1 MTCFDRTRETADLWQ
16 QFDEGRNLLMLA
28 PRRIGKTVL
37 LNHLRDMAADRGFRA
52 VILDVEGYREEKD
65 FFRQCCAAIQE
76 ELSTGA
82 KVMTALGDRL
92 SRVFKGRTEG
102 VGDWRQWLLQ
112 TDWREFA
119 DHLLAHLDDHASEP
133 PWLIL
138 VDELPVFLQALQHR
152 DGDRAIGDFLYW
164 LRNMRQK
171 YRRVRWLYT
180 GSIGLDSIARRHGVE
195 GALNDLEPFPLSPF
209 DRPTALDFLA
219 DIARRR
225 DCELDQAA
233 GEIILQRLGW
243 LSPYYLE
250 KIAED
255 ACTQAGPGGRLDAA
269 RAGAAMDNML
279 ELGKRT
285 YWSTW
290 REHLDRNF
298 PEPER
303 SRLYAVLNAV
313 TRDAAGATGDTLL
326 GALNRGGG
334 ETVGQVELRSLLDTL
349 LADGYLEVN
358 LDGEA
363 RRYRFRMNLL
373 REWWLRY
380 VVL

>member
-1 MTCFDRTRETADLWQ
+1 MTCFDRTQETANLWRN
-16 QFDEGRNLLMLA
+16 FKEGSNLLMLA

-37 LNHLRDMAADRGFRA
+37 LNHLRDSAADEGFRA
-52 VILDVEGYREEKD
+52 IVLDVEGFREEKD

-82 KVMTALGDRL
+82 KVMTALSERL
-92 SRVFKGRTEG
+92 SRVLHGKAEG
-102 VGDWRQWLLQ
+102 GDWRQWLLQ

-119 DHLLAHLDDHASEP
+119 DHLLAHLDDHGDEP

-138 VDELPVFLQALQHR
+138 VDELPVFIQALQYR

-180 GSIGLDSIARRHGVE
+180 GSIGLDSIARRHSVE

-209 DRPTALDFLA
+209 DLATARSFLV

-225 DCELDQAA
+225 GCILDEPAA
-233 GEIILQRLGW
+233 EAILRRLGW

-255 ACTQAGPGGRLDAA
+255 ACAQAGAGGALDLV
-269 RAGAAMDNML
+269 RANAAMDNML
-279 ELGKRT
+279 DLSKRT

-303 SRLYAVLNAV
+303 GRLYTVLETLA
-313 TRDAAGATGDTLL
+313 RDEGGASGDTLL
-326 GALNRGGG
+326 SALNRGGG
-334 ETVGQVELRSLLDTL
+334 EPVGQAELRNLLDTL
-349 LADGYLEVN
+349 LADGYLDV
-358 LDGEA
+358 DD
-363 RRYRFRMNLL
+363 RHRYRFRMNLL

>member
-1 MTCFDRTRETADLWQ
+1 MTCFGRTTETAELWHR
-16 QFDEGRNLLMLA
+16 FKEGRNLLMLA
-28 PRRIGKTVL
+28 PRRIGKTVQI
-37 LNHLRDMAADRGFRA
+37 NHLRDTAAEHGFRA
-52 VILDVEGYREEKD
+52 IVLEVAGFREEKD

-82 KVMTALGDRL
+82 NVMAAFSQRL
-92 SRVFKGRTEG
+92 SRLLRGSEG
-102 VGDWRQWLLQ
+102 GGDWRQALLQ

-119 DHLLAHLDDHASEP
+119 SHLLAHLDEHKNEL

-138 VDELPVFLQALQHR
+138 VDELPIFILALRERGGVQAVS
-152 DGDRAIGDFLYW
+152 DFLYW

-180 GSIGLDSIARRHGVE
+180 GSIGLDSVARRDSVE
-195 GALNDLEPFPLSPF
+195 GALTDLDVFPFAPF
-209 DRPTALDFLA
+209 TPDTARAFLA
-219 DIARRR
+219 DIAKRRGR
-225 DCELDQAA
+225 TLHEDAA
-233 GEIILQRLGW
+233 EVILRRLGW

-250 KIAED
+250 KVAED
-255 ACTQAGPGGRLDAA
+255 ACTLAGTGGVLDLPRAQAALD
-269 RAGAAMDNML
+269 RML
-279 ELGKRT
+279 DLEKRT

-303 SRLYAVLNAV
+303 GRLYAVLETVAKSDAGV
-313 TRDAAGATGDTLL
+313 SRDAFLP
-326 GALNRGGG
+326 ALNRGGEPVG
-334 ETVGQVELRSLLDTL
+334 EAVLRHLLDTL
-349 LADGYLEVN
+349 LADGYLAVDDE
-358 LDGEA
+358 
-363 RRYRFRMNLL
+363 RRYAFRMNLL

>member
-1 MTCFDRTRETADLWQ
+1 MTCFDRTQETANLWR
-16 QFDEGRNLLMLA
+16 QFKEGRNLLMLA

-37 LNHLRDMAADRGFRA
+37 LNRLRDTAAEQGFRA
-52 VILDVEGYREEKD
+52 IVLDVEGFREEKD

-82 KVMTALGDRL
+82 KVMTALGERL
-92 SRVFKGRTEG
+92 SRALRGSSEG
-102 VGDWRQWLLQ
+102 GGDWRQWLLH

-119 DHLLAHLDDHASEP
+119 DHLLAHLDDHADEL

-138 VDELPVFLQALQHR
+138 VDELPVFVQALQHR
-152 DGDRAIGDFLYW
+152 DGDRAIGEFLYW

-171 YRRVRWLYT
+171 YRRVRWLYA
-180 GSIGLDSIARRHGVE
+180 GSIGLDSVARRYGVE

-209 DRPTALDFLA
+209 DSPTARGFLA

-225 DCELDQAA
+225 RGCTLDEDAA
-233 GEIILQRLGW
+233 DAILRRLGW

-255 ACTQAGPGGRLDAA
+255 ACAQVGVNGTLDLGRAT
-269 RAGAAMDNML
+269 AAMNNML
-279 ELGKRT
+279 DLSKRT

-303 SRLYAVLNAV
+303 GRLYALLEIVA
-313 TRDAAGATGDTLL
+313 RDENGAGRDTLL
-326 GALNRGGG
+326 SALNRGGEPVG
-334 ETVGQVELRSLLDTL
+334 EAVLRDLLDTL
-349 LADGYLEVN
+349 LADGYLDVDN
-358 LDGEA
+358 N

>member
-1 MTCFDRTRETADLWQ
+1 MACFDRTQETASLWR
-16 QFDEGRNLLMLA
+16 QFKDGRNLLMLA

-37 LNHLRDMAADRGFRA
+37 LNHLRDTAADQGFRA
-52 VILDVEGYREEKD
+52 IVLDVEGFREEKD

-76 ELSTGA
+76 ELNTGA
-82 KVMTALGDRL
+82 KVMTAFSQRL
-92 SRVFKGRTEG
+92 SQMLRGNAG
-102 VGDWRQWLLQ
+102 GSGDWRQWLMN
-112 TDWREFA
+112 TDWQEFA
-119 DHLLAHLDDHASEP
+119 DHLLAHLDDHQDEP

-138 VDELPVFLQALQHR
+138 VDELPVFVQALQSR
-152 DGDRAIGDFLYW
+152 DGAQAIGHFLYW

-180 GSIGLDSIARRHGVE
+180 GSIGLDSVARRYSVE

-209 DRPTALDFLA
+209 DPQTARDFLA
-219 DIARRR
+219 DIAKRRG
-225 DCELDQAA
+225 CALDEDATEA
-233 GEIILQRLGW
+233 ILRRLGW

-255 ACTQAGPGGRLDAA
+255 GCAQAGANGTLNLGRAE
-269 RAGAAMDNML
+269 AAMNNML
-279 ELGKRT
+279 DKSRRL

-303 SRLYAVLNAV
+303 GRLY
-313 TRDAAGATGDTLL
+313 TLL
-326 GALNRGGG
+326 ETVARDETGVGRDILLSALNRGGEPVG
-334 ETVGQVELRSLLDTL
+334 EAILRDLLDTL
-349 LADGYLEVN
+349 LADGYLDVGDN
-358 LDGEA
+358 H
-363 RRYRFRMNLL
+363 RYRIRMNLL

>member
-1 MTCFDRTRETADLWQ
+1 MTCFGRTAETAELWRL
-16 QFDEGRNLLMLA
+16 FKEGRNLLMLA
-28 PRRIGKTVL
+28 PRRIGKTVQI
-37 LNHLRDMAADRGFRA
+37 NHLRDTAVENDFRA
-52 VILDVEGYREEKD
+52 IVLEVAGFREEKD
-65 FFRQCCAAIQE
+65 FFRQCCATIQE

-82 KVMTALGDRL
+82 KVMTAFGERL
-92 SRVFKGRTEG
+92 SRVWRGHEG
-102 VGDWRQWLLQ
+102 GGDWRQALLQ

-119 DHLLAHLDDHASEP
+119 NHLLAHLDEHKNEP

-138 VDELPVFLQALQHR
+138 VDELPIFVLALRERGGVQAVS
-152 DGDRAIGDFLYW
+152 DFLYW

-180 GSIGLDSIARRHGVE
+180 GSIGLDSVARRDSVE
-195 GALNDLEPFPLSPF
+195 GALNDLDVFPFAPF
-209 DRPTALDFLA
+209 APDTARTFLA
-219 DIARRR
+219 DIAKRRGR
-225 DCELDQAA
+225 ILHEEAA
-233 GEIILQRLGW
+233 EAILRRLGW

-255 ACTQAGPGGRLDAA
+255 ACTLAGTGGVLDLPRAQTALDRMLDEGRRL
-269 RAGAAMDNML
+269 
-279 ELGKRT
+279 

-303 SRLYAVLNAV
+303 SHLYTVLETVAKSDAGAS
-313 TRDAAGATGDTLL
+313 RDAFLT
-326 GALNRGGG
+326 ALNRGGEPVG
-334 ETVGQVELRSLLDTL
+334 EAALRHLLDTL
-349 LADGYLEVN
+349 LADGYLAVDNE
-358 LDGEA
+358 
-363 RRYRFRMNLL
+363 RRYSFRMNLL